1 MKTVSATEAKNR
13 LGALIGD
20 VVSGREDIVIEN
32 HGTPRAV
39 LISFD
44 HYRELVDAR
53 EQRRRREAM
62 EDLRQLRA
70 EVLAQNQ
77 DLDDEAREQLIEE
90 ISSEV
95 RANLNARMRRLS
107 QEQRG

>member
-1 MKTVSATEAKNR
+1 
-13 LGALIGD
+13 
-20 VVSGREDIVIEN
+20 
-32 HGTPRAV
+32 
-39 LISFD
+39 
-44 HYRELVDAR
+44 
-53 EQRRRREAM
+53 M